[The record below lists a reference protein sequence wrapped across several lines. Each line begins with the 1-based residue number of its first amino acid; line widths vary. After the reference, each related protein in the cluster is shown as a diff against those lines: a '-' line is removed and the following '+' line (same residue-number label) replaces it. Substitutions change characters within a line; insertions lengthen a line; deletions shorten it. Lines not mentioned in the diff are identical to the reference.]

1 MSKKGFGKFLAGA
14 GLGAAVA
21 LLFAPKKGTELRK
34 DLKNKIEEL
43 INKAKELD
51 KEEVKKQ
58 IEERVEKLKQE
69 ISELDKE
76 KVLEMAK
83 KKSKQ
88 ITKSANNLV
97 EYAIDKGTPVLEKL
111 TSEVRLKAIAVTK
124 DVLEK
129 LEKEDKEKS
138 KEKKDE
144 KKDE

>member
-14 GLGAAVA
+14 SIGAALG
-21 LLFAPKKGTELRK
+21 LLFAPKKGSELRK
-34 DLKNKIEEL
+34 DLKNKIDEL
-43 INKAKELD
+43 ITKVKELD

-58 IEERVEKLKQE
+58 IEERVEKLKQD

-76 KVLEMAK
+76 KVLEIAK

-88 ITKSANNLV
+88 ITKAANELV

-124 DVLEK
+124 DVLDK
-129 LEKEDKEKS
+129 LEKEDKEK
-138 KEKKDE
+138 KDDKKDE
-144 KKDE
+144 